1 MSNNTV
7 KTAIM
12 LAAGMGTRLRPL
24 TDDRPK
30 CLVEVE
36 YKPMLLRMLEEVT
49 QVGFER
55 AVIVTGY
62 KAEVLHAWAESIE
75 LPIKIEWVHNEL
87 YDTTNNIYSVY
98 KLKEIVT
105 EGFVLIEAD
114 ILLEAGALEHFRQ
127 PDRLALAAF
136 NPMIHSGTTADVDE
150 SGKVKSLF
158 LKRVTSTVGAYKT
171 VNITSFSP
179 ASWALF
185 RDYISTLVDRGE
197 HQIFYEEAIQ
207 SMIDMGSLQFDCVD
221 FSSVWW
227 DEIDSVE
234 DLDRVSMDLRKL
246 SLIEV

>member
-1 MSNNTV
+1 MGNKTV
-7 KTAIM
+7 QTAVI

-24 TDDRPK
+24 TNDRPK

-36 YKPMLLRMLEEVT
+36 HKPMLLRMLEEVA
-49 QVGFER
+49 QAGFER
-55 AVIVTGY
+55 VLIVTGY
-62 KAEVLHAWAESIE
+62 KADVLQAWAESIV
-75 LPIKIEWVHNEL
+75 LPIQIEWVHNEL

-98 KLKEIVT
+98 KLKEVVQ

-114 ILLEAGALEHFRQ
+114 LLLEPGALEHFRQ

-136 NPMIHSGTTADVDE
+136 NPAIHSGTTADVDE
-150 SGKVKSLF
+150 SGRVKSLF

-179 ASWALF
+179 TSWALF
-185 RDYISTLVDRGE
+185 RSYISMLIERGE

-207 SMIDMGSLQFDCVD
+207 SLIDIGSLQFDCVD
-221 FSSVWW
+221 FSCVWW
-227 DEIDSVE
+227 DEIDSVD

-246 SLIEV
+246 SEIEV